1 MPSVFMPHVMEPAT
15 SGRSQCKGCGRKI
28 ERGELRFGERRENNF
43 GEGEMTLWFH
53 PLCAAYK
60 RPEALLE
67 LLATGADGEAATL
80 RPLAALGVQHER
92 LPRLSG
98 AERSPTG
105 RANCRNCHKPIEKGA
120 WRLTLTFF
128 EEIRFN
134 ASGFIHA
141 GCAQAYFGTTE
152 IADRIR
158 YFSPELTAEE
168 LDELTRAIASPLRT
182 TDN

>member
-1 MPSVFMPHVMEPAT
+1 MPHVIEPAT
-15 SGRSQCKGCGRKI
+15 SGRSQCRGCGRKI
-28 ERGELRFGERRENNF
+28 ERGELRFGERRENDF

-67 LLATGADGEAATL
+67 LLATQSVESAEDLRVAAQ
-80 RPLAALGVQHER
+80 RGVDHER

-105 RANCRNCHKPIEKGA
+105 RASCRSCRKPIEKDA
-120 WRLTLTFF
+120 WRLTLSFF

-134 ASGFIHA
+134 AGGFIHA
-141 GCAQAYFGTTE
+141 GCAQEYFGTTE
-152 IADRIR
+152 IMDRVR
-158 YFSPELTAEE
+158 YFNPELTAEE
-168 LDELTRAIASPLRT
+168 LHELARAMKPS
-182 TDN
+182 